1 MTLQYKLL
9 TWSLTMF
16 RDCVG
21 CKRKRLPE
29 GGCDLGYGRFKCSEC
44 WRNEAA
50 IRSRQGLVKLKNSFA
65 AAGQIK

>member
-1 MTLQYKLL
+1 
-9 TWSLTMF
+9 MF